1 MLKYTNMNSPS
12 IKFKNKDLFGNT
24 FDAYHIK
31 SNGHL
36 LEMILDGRI
45 DKDGY
50 VKSGSLSELWSYVY
64 MLYMNNRKYDVFDN
78 MRGRLGKLQ
87 ERATAKRFIRTVLEY
102 TKAEKISIQTLI
114 FFINDVIRTKSPVNP
129 ILALVGKVPAV
140 KAASLP
146 KASPKHSL
154 LIEKLVKLSV
164 AKDADDI
171 EMKIR
176 ELQSD
181 SRLLENVRNTLGKE
195 VGKPEERD
203 IYKLIELIKGQIH
216 RVKEEKTVEDS
227 RCIDA
232 LNLLKSNMYGKMCL
246 VKYIGA
252 ILGEKEQVCNTKVDL
267 SKPKETFAGMSSS
280 LKGFYQTMYE
290 KAKKSLEE
298 YHAQLSGAAGCNLK
312 DLEKITQELYV
323 LNQDL
328 SNMYEDL
335 FGSVRCFIRM
345 RPFNALI
352 DNAEDAKA
360 VEFKI
365 EDHVRVSMGCKGVAF
380 KETEFYG
387 AFDGDSSNLDIYT
400 GNDKSVFNVSGLRV
414 SLKAGKELTDVNPWA
429 LYKTLKQ
436 LENGYSIVI
445 GAYGL
450 SGSGKSA
457 ILLGF
462 EKQYG
467 LVHYGLRNLENVTKI
482 ELHQAFEL
490 YYAAVSPNDLSIQNR
505 IIVLHD
511 RGGSFESDIGH
522 YGVNKGDVVR
532 EMLGFSKDSLTDM
545 EGVGDWVKEVTGAC
559 QKNMRERG
567 RIKTTPLNNQSSRS
581 HLFLIFKITFSNGT
595 VSYFTLTDEAGI
607 ENAYQIYNKIFNKSI
622 SLPYLF
628 RQFDQAGRYRGDM
641 KRDISAF
648 LNVGAYNIVNG
659 SDTLYKG
666 AEGRLVFKEKTQLED
681 TLMKN
686 VQILYESFSIVE
698 SLLHM
703 KYFFNRRNGVDK
715 AFAVQKIEKGDLQY
729 DVSRVFK
736 SPQFEDVFH
745 PSYDKNRVS
754 KVRCLMVP
762 VLNYLDNLVKSK
774 NKVTKFVMF
783 TALRPD
789 KCAENKDSL
798 DFAASISMRK
808 VKGD

>member
-1 MLKYTNMNSPS
+1 MKSPS
-12 IKFKNKDLFGNT
+12 IKFKNKDLFGDT

-31 SNGHL
+31 ANGHL
-36 LEMILDGRI
+36 LEMIMDGRI
-45 DKDGY
+45 DSDGL
-50 VKSGSLSELWSYVY
+50 VKSGNLSELWSYLY
-64 MLYMNNRKYDVFDN
+64 MLYMNNRTFDVFDQ

-87 ERATAKRFIRTVLEY
+87 ERATAKRFIRTVLDY
-102 TKAEKISIQTLI
+102 THAEKITEDVLKS
-114 FFINDVIRTKSPVNP
+114 FINEIIKTKSPKNPVLLLLGKPTFPTPKMLTKDKLAADQHKAFIDRLVN
-129 ILALVGKVPAV
+129 LSGAQNADE
-140 KAASLP
+140 
-146 KASPKHSL
+146 
-154 LIEKLVKLSV
+154 IES
-164 AKDADDI
+164 
-171 EMKIR
+171 KIR
-176 ELQSD
+176 ELQ
-181 SRLLENVRNTLGKE
+181 RENKLLQHVKSTLGKE
-195 VGKPEERD
+195 VGKPDEQD
-203 IYKLIELIKGQIH
+203 VYKLIELIKAQLH
-216 RVKEEKTVEDS
+216 RVKEEKATQDTK
-227 RCIDA
+227 CIDA
-232 LNLLKSNMYGKMCL
+232 LNLLKANMYGKMCL
-246 VKYIGA
+246 VKYVGA
-252 ILGEKEQVCNTKVDL
+252 ILGEEEQVCNAKVDL
-267 SKPKETFAGMSSS
+267 SKPKETYSVMSES
-280 LKGFYQTMYE
+280 LKKFYRDTYE
-290 KAKKSLEE
+290 KAKLSLMQ
-298 YHAQLSGAAGCNLK
+298 YHSRLSAREC
-312 DLEKITQELYV
+312 DLSDVEKIGKELYV

-345 RPFNALI
+345 RPLNLAI
-352 DNAEDAKA
+352 DSVEDAKK
-360 VEFKI
+360 VEFEVK
-365 EDHVRVSMGCKGVAF
+365 DHVKVSMSCGTVAF

-387 AFDGDSSNLDIYT
+387 AFGGESTNLDIYT
-400 GNDKSVFNVSGLRV
+400 GNDKDAFDVSGLRV

-462 EKQYG
+462 DKNYG
-467 LVHYGLRNLENVTKI
+467 LVHYGLRNLENVSKI
-482 ELHQAFEL
+482 ELSQAFEL
-490 YYAAVSPNDLSIQNR
+490 YYSAVSPNDLSIQNK
-505 IIVLHD
+505 IILLHD
-511 RGGSFESDIGH
+511 KTGSFEADIAH
-522 YGVNKGDVVR
+522 YGINKGEIVR
-532 EMLGFSKDSLTDM
+532 ENVGFGSDSLTDM
-545 EGVGDWVKEVTGAC
+545 DRVGDWVKDVTAAC

-581 HLFLIFKITFSNGT
+581 HLFLIFKIKFGNGT
-595 VSYFTLTDEAGI
+595 ESYFTLTDEAGI

-628 RQFDQAGRYRGDM
+628 RQFDAAGRYRGDM
-641 KRDISAF
+641 KRDIAAF
-648 LNVGAYNIVNG
+648 MNVGAFNIVNG
-659 SDTLYKG
+659 SDALYKG
-666 AEGRLVFKEKTQLED
+666 SEGKLVFKEKIQLED

-698 SLLHM
+698 SLLHL

-715 AFAVQKIEKGDLQY
+715 AFTVQKIEKGDLQY
-729 DVSRVFK
+729 DVGRVFK

-798 DFAASISMRK
+798 DFAASISMKK

>member
-1 MLKYTNMNSPS
+1 MNSPS

-64 MLYMNNRKYDVFDN
+64 MLYMNNRKYDVFDQ

-87 ERATAKRFIRTVLEY
+87 ERATAKRFIRTVLDY
-102 TKAEKISIQTLI
+102 THAEKITEDVLKS
-114 FFINDVIRTKSPVNP
+114 FINDVIKTKSPVNP
-129 ILALVGKVPAV
+129 ILSLVGR
-140 KAASLP
+140 KAFTP
-146 KASPKHSL
+146 KTTTSPPQKHSEF
-154 LIEKLVKLSV
+154 IEKLVKLSH

-171 EMKIR
+171 ENRIR
-176 ELQSD
+176 ELQRE
-181 SRLLENVRNTLGKE
+181 SRMLQQVKSMLGKE
-195 VGKPEERD
+195 VGQPHEND
-203 IYKLIELIKGQIH
+203 IYKLIELIKAQLH
-216 RVKEEKTVEDS
+216 RVQEEKKEQDTQ
-227 RCIDA
+227 CIDA
-232 LNLLKSNMYGKMCL
+232 LKLLKSNMYGKMCL

-252 ILGEKEQVCNTKVDL
+252 ILGKQEEVCNKNVDL
-267 SKPKETFAGMSSS
+267 SKPKETYNVMSEG
-280 LKGFYQTMYE
+280 LKKFYETTYE
-290 KAKKSLEE
+290 KAKSSLEE
-298 YHAQLSGAAGCNLK
+298 YHSKLASMSECNMSEI
-312 DLEKITQELYV
+312 EKITKELYV

-345 RPFNALI
+345 RPFNDAI
-352 DNAEDAKA
+352 DNEEDAKG

-365 EDHVRVSMGCKGVAF
+365 EDHIKVSMNCKGVAF

-387 AFDGDSSNLDIYT
+387 AFDGESTNLDIYT
-400 GNDKSVFNVSGLRV
+400 GNDKSVFSVNGLRV
-414 SLKAGKELTDVNPWA
+414 TLKAGKELTDVNPWA

-467 LVHYGLRNLENVTKI
+467 LVHYGLRNLDNVSKI
-482 ELHQAFEL
+482 ELNQAFEL
-490 YYAAVSPNDLSIQNR
+490 YYSAVSPNDLSIQNR
-505 IIVLHD
+505 IILLHD
-511 RGGSFESDIGH
+511 KTGTFESDISH
-522 YGVNKGDVVR
+522 YGVNKSDVVR
-532 EMLGFSKDSLTDM
+532 EMVALGNDSLTDM
-545 EGVGDWVKEVTGAC
+545 ERVGDWVKDVTAAC

-581 HLFLIFKITFSNGT
+581 HLFLVFKIQFSNGT

-607 ENAYQIYNKIFNKSI
+607 ENAYQIYNKIFNRSI

-628 RQFDQAGRYRGDM
+628 RQFDQTGRYRGDM
-641 KRDISAF
+641 KRDIGAF

-666 AEGRLVFKEKTQLED
+666 SEGKLIFKEKTQLED
-681 TLMKN
+681 SLMKN

-698 SLLHM
+698 SLLHL

-715 AFAVQKIEKGDLQY
+715 PFSVQKIEKGDLQY
-729 DVSRVFK
+729 DVNRVFK

-798 DFAASISMRK
+798 DFAASISMKK